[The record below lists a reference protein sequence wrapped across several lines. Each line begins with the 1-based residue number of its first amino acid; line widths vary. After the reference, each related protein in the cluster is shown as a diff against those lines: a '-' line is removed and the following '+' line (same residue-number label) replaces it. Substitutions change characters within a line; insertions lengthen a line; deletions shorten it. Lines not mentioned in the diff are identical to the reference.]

1 MVLVVLMVLVVDWSS
16 QRGSNGIAH
25 NNAVK
30 SGEGILS
37 WQVLPWGS
45 STRSLSK
52 QISVQPAY
60 TRLAGK
66 GLIAGQDFI
75 CTGGK
80 GYFRD

>member
-37 WQVLPWGS
+37 LAGS
-45 STRSLSK
+45 SMGKLDSFSFQTDFSATG
-52 QISVQPAY
+52 VHA
-60 TRLAGK
+60 AG
-66 GLIAGQDFI
+66 GQRP
-75 CTGGK
+75 
-80 GYFRD
+80 YLWVRDSG